1 MILHNTHARI
11 SAAAIQARLDSL
23 AKPPGS
29 MGQLETLAAGLACI
43 QNRLDPVTRPR
54 RLILFAAD
62 HGVVADGVSAW
73 PQAVTGA
80 MMATIASGRATSSVL
95 AACHDCPLELVDA
108 GVSQPPAGAAP
119 PALPLLTGGT
129 ASLAH
134 GPAMR
139 ADQFAAAWA
148 LGAAAATRAAN
159 DGVAL
164 LLLGEMG
171 IGNTTPAACL
181 AVLLAGADV
190 TIAAGRGAG
199 ADDATLA
206 RKRRIVAKAVDRAR
220 PLLLAGDPR
229 AAIAHVAGFEIVAMA
244 GCFATAA
251 RAGQTLLLDGYV
263 ATAAALVAEHLHPG
277 TARAMI
283 AAHRSAEPGHAAAL
297 AALGLTPIL
306 DWQMRLGEGSG
317 ALVALPLLD
326 SAAALISQV
335 ALLSQ
340 VAG

>member
-1 MILHNTHARI
+1 MTSERTIPRI
-11 SAAAIQARLDSL
+11 GKATIQARLDAL

-29 MGQLETLAAGLACI
+29 MGQLETLAATLARI

-95 AACHDCPLELVDA
+95 AAAHDCPLELID
-108 GVSQPPAGAAP
+108 AGAALPP
-119 PALPLLTGGT
+119 PAAAAPAPALLAGGT

-139 ADQFAAAWA
+139 ADQFAAAWD
-148 LGAAAATRAAN
+148 LGAAAAMRAA
-159 DGVAL
+159 GAGAAL

-181 AVLLAGADV
+181 TMLLADAGIDTAV
-190 TIAAGRGAG
+190 GRGAG

-206 RKRRIVAKAVDRAR
+206 RKRRIVDQAVAVAR
-220 PLLLAGDPR
+220 PLLAGDPR

-244 GCFATAA
+244 GCFASAA
-251 RAGQTLLLDGYV
+251 RAGLTLLLDGYV
-263 ATAAALVAEHLHPG
+263 ATAAALVAEQLHPG
-277 TARAMI
+277 TAAAMI
-283 AAHRSAEPGHAAAL
+283 AAHRSAEPGHGAAL
-297 AALGLTPIL
+297 AALGLVPLL

-326 SAAALISQV
+326 SAAALISKV
-335 ALLSQ
+335 ALLSE